1 MARDFPGGPEV
12 KILHFRC
19 RGEGS
24 PPGQGTKI
32 LHAAKPERKKK
43 KKRLLQDREDK
54 QSLKKKERGKKKET
68 AATQLW
74 QIWLCM
80 EVCVSFRTCSGKWRK
95 CQVGQRV
102 PGDQRSEAAPEV
114 PWEADRE
121 TQEEG
126 QRIQPGKRL
135 ARDKNYLEI
144 KMRSNVGDT
153 KGRKGQRQTQWAEQ
167 ALRKTRTSG
176 PQIPDSHPEVIWVFL
191 SQMGCMSQ
199 WQRSMCN
206 TCCKSSI

>member
-1 MARDFPGGPEV
+1 M
-12 KILHFRC
+12 LQ
-19 RGEGS
+19 S
-24 PPGQGTKI
+24 Q
-32 LHAAKPERKKK
+32 KKK
-43 KKRLLQDREDK
+43 KK
-54 QSLKKKERGKKKET
+54 KKKAAPRQRGQAEFKKKRKGKKKET

-114 PWEADRE
+114 PWKADRE

-144 KMRSNVGDT
+144 KMRSNVRDT

-167 ALRKTRTSG
+167 ALRKTCTSG
-176 PQIPDSHPEVIWVFL
+176 PQIPDSHPEMIWVFL